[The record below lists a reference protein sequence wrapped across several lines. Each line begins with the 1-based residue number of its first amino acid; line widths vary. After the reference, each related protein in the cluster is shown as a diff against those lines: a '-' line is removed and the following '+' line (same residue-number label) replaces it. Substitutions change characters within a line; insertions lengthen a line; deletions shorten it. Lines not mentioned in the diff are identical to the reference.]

1 MKRQVSNKFC
11 TIKSVRLAR
20 DKSWEDI
27 AMTVHLPW
35 NEREILRAF
44 NLYLKLFRPK
54 EWTPARVRANKAR
67 YKKLGIPL
75 PPAVKVRK

>member
-1 MKRQVSNKFC
+1 
-11 TIKSVRLAR
+11 
-20 DKSWEDI
+20 
-27 AMTVHLPW
+27 MTVHLPW